1 MLTGLRWVLE
11 HHMNKCLFLVP
22 SHFSFPLF
30 ILHPNQENLVKQGVK
45 ADHATSLVEVVS
57 SKCSAVKYDVEI
69 AEEYIARQ
77 VMARSFE
84 MKILFYYSG

>member
-1 MLTGLRWVLE
+1 M
-11 HHMNKCLFLVP
+11 
-22 SHFSFPLF
+22 F

-45 ADHATSLVEVVS
+45 ADHATSLIEVVS

-77 VMARSFE
+77 VMAR
-84 MKILFYYSG
+84 